1 MIKGTIQGTKALSLR
16 FKQIVKDIDLDKA
29 TALAATKIK
38 ENIQRR
44 TNRGVDYKGKTFK
57 PYSKKYKA
65 VREAAGR
72 QTAKV
77 DLQFNRHML
86 NSMTVARK
94 GGGVA
99 HITFSRA
106 EERKKAIFIHEEGGR
121 EFFGVS
127 RDDRADA
134 RKIFVDMIRRAAK

>member
-1 MIKGTIQGTKALSLR
+1 MIKGTIQGTKAVSLR
-16 FKQIVKDIDLDKA
+16 LDKIVKDVDLDNA

-38 ENIQRR
+38 GNIQRR
-44 TNRGVDYKGKTFK
+44 TDRGVDFKGKTFR
-57 PYSKKYKA
+57 PYSKKYKE
-65 VREAAGR
+65 VRKAAGR
-72 QTAKV
+72 QTETV

-134 RKIFVDMIRRAAK
+134 RKIFVDMIRRATK